1 MPKLRM
7 DLIIKKSCLVTIKES
22 TGKKMNPF
30 SGMYLTIGGSETSE
44 QLIIFLQE
52 TEGEA
57 PIALY

>member
-1 MPKLRM
+1 M